1 MRAGAAVTAPYVW
14 CGAAQRQIRPCGPE
28 MRHWRACDA
37 VGAMSCRAST
47 SCLPCR
53 CAVDGM
59 AARAQRCGTIHADA
73 EMSAEPTP
81 GTGRDARIIALIGTG
96 HFLSHFYMLCLPPL
110 FLIWREEFGVSF
122 AELGLAVALMAGT
135 TAVLQTPVGFWVDRH
150 GARPFLVGGT
160 LLMALSIS
168 AMASAP
174 GIWAIWL
181 LAILSGI
188 GNSVIHPADY
198 AILAGSIDKGR
209 MGRAF
214 ALHTFTG
221 NLGFALAPPVIA
233 VLAVALG
240 WRGALLLVGLLGI
253 PVVAAIL
260 WQSRIL
266 QDQPK
271 PAKAVGGPSGREILF
286 TRPILLFFGFFLLSA
301 MAGSG
306 IQAFVITVLGKLWGT
321 PVAVASMVLTGYMM
335 GATAGTL
342 VGGWIADATKRNLIG
357 FVVVLTGFAI
367 AMILALGLLPIP
379 DILLPVV
386 GLLGGLALGTSR
398 TPRDVMLKDA
408 VPPGQVGKVFGFV
421 SAGLPLGGAIT
432 PVPLGLLID
441 AGYPQL
447 VLPVIAGLLALSLL
461 CAGSAQAEARSRRS
475 QAVPAE

>member
-1 MRAGAAVTAPYVW
+1 MTADP
-14 CGAAQRQIRPCGPE
+14 PPPE
-28 MRHWRACDA
+28 
-37 VGAMSCRAST
+37 
-47 SCLPCR
+47 
-53 CAVDGM
+53 
-59 AARAQRCGTIHADA
+59 
-73 EMSAEPTP
+73 

-110 FLIWREEFGVSF
+110 FLIWREEFGASY
-122 AELGLAVALMAGT
+122 AELGLAVALMSGT
-135 TAVLQTPVGFWVDRH
+135 TALLQTPVGFWVDRY

-168 AMASAP
+168 AMAAAP

-181 LAILSGI
+181 LAVLSGV

-198 AILAGSIDKGR
+198 AILAGSIDKSR

-233 VLAVALG
+233 LLAAAMG
-240 WRGALLLVGLLGI
+240 WRGALLLVGLLGV
-253 PVVAAIL
+253 PVVLGIL
-260 WQSRIL
+260 VQSRIL
-266 QDQPK
+266 RDQAK
-271 PAKAVGGPSGREILF
+271 PRKTGDEPSGREVLLS
-286 TRPILLFFGFFLLSA
+286 RPILLFFGFFLLSS

-321 PVAVASMVLTGYMM
+321 PVAVASMVLTGYMV

-342 VGGWIADATKRNLIG
+342 VGGWVADATKRNLIG

-367 AMILALGLLPIP
+367 AMILALGLLPLP
-379 DILLPVV
+379 EFLLPVV
-386 GLLGGLALGTSR
+386 GLFGGLALGASR

-408 VPPGQVGKVFGFV
+408 SPPGQIGKVFGFV

-432 PVPLGLLID
+432 PVPLGFLID
-441 AGYPQL
+441 MGYPGL
-447 VLPVIAGLLALSLL
+447 VLPVVAGLLALSLL
-461 CAGSAQAEARSRRS
+461 CAGSAQAGARSRRAAS
-475 QAVPAE
+475 VPAE